1 MTIAEIYAMI
11 VNYFATLKAALNDP
25 EADEGLDF
33 FVGLF
38 KPINDVFG
46 DRKIG

>member
-11 VNYFATLKAALNDP
+11 QGYFETLKAALND
-25 EADEGLDF
+25 AKASEGLDF